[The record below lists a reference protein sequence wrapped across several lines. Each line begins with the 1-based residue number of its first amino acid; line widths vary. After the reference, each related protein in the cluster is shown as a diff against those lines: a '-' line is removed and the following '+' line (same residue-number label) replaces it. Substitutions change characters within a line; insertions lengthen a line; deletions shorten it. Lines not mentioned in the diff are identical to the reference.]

1 MRQMYRGVI
10 ITAMFMVEN
19 EKGTGLQYAQRVV
32 EWFKSLSTLFKI
44 VVVLAGLLIA
54 FLASQVLRV
63 L

>member
-1 MRQMYRGVI
+1 MKRELVLLYV
-10 ITAMFMVEN
+10 
-19 EKGTGLQYAQRVV
+19 QRVV

-54 FLASQVLRV
+54 FLAGQVLRV